1 MLAGCEAFMKGAD
14 TAPGAEKVPVG
25 GVVEAPVPGG
35 VDSEGPAGAA
45 GREVVARVTA
55 EAASD

>member
-1 MLAGCEAFMKGAD
+1 MREAD